1 MYVSVINIEVY
12 ILHLLVIYS
21 GIITEF
27 FEEKTIEIYI
37 EKVER

>member
-21 GIITEF
+21 EFITEL
-27 FEEKTIEIYI
+27 FEKKTIEIYI